1 MTVRRDMGPD
11 IPPHESENAHMLSST
26 NGVDAVSEEDMLTLQ
41 GFAGAQRLA
50 QIARQNGD
58 ASVVVDA
65 DSSTGTSTS
74 TGGTHR
80 RRRRPTAAARRFEAS
95 LEHKYEQNP
104 FIVWFGMLAKAVA
117 SALAAAGLAIV
128 AAVYPIYSLTPTPVL
143 DFLARNLF
151 NVGYLIYMTKLGRW
165 LHLKS
170 VRDAREKKYVHSRG
184 VRPSTLS
191 TATIVPIPFL
201 GDNYTYLLIDH
212 ATRQAAAID
221 PADPYT
227 VFELAQKLRVV
238 RLFQDFSIFSMGD

>member
-1 MTVRRDMGPD
+1 MGPD
-11 IPPHESENAHMLSST
+11 IPPHESENVHMLSST

-238 RLFQDFSIFSMGD
+238 SFISVFQYFQIGQ